1 MIRRRCLTKK
11 AFGKSRFPRF
21 ARRELPAYRA
31 AVPRQNSPWTRRKGG
46 RSAWEEVFCAVCA
59 QKDGLLTVKELL
71 PYDPAAA
78 ALLLALSG
86 AANAERLIPGGQLVG
101 VAVRSDGLVYVGA
114 TDLKKLPSP
123 ARLAGLKSG
132 DIIRTVDGQTVSDT
146 QSLGERLAAGKAV
159 KLGVRR
165 GERELTFDV
174 QPQRDERDGVYRIG
188 AWVREGAAGIGTLTY
203 VDPETGVY
211 GALGH
216 PINDSDSGVSIPVRE
231 GVLYEGELTG
241 VVRGRRGV
249 PGALEGEIVEQ
260 APLGTIEWNDD
271 TGIGGVFVRAAAGS
285 ALFPDGIETESA
297 NRVKTGRG
305 QVIATV
311 DENGGVT
318 IFAVNR
324 DLTEDACL
332 SVDLRAFKSFT
343 RMKQTTL
350 HHDDVNAVNTELAP
364 NTVAPTQHPEA
375 PFTGEIRLGRA
386 SWNVIQLY

>member
-1 MIRRRCLTKK
+1 MGGIRRGLCRT
-11 AFGKSRFPRF
+11 
-21 ARRELPAYRA
+21 
-31 AVPRQNSPWTRRKGG
+31 
-46 RSAWEEVFCAVCA
+46 VF
-59 QKDGLLTVKELL
+59 
-71 PYDPAAA
+71 AA

-114 TDLKKLPSP
+114 TD
-123 ARLAGLKSG
+123 LKSG

-241 VVRGRRGV
+241 VVRGRCGV

-271 TGIGGVFVRAAAGS
+271 TGIGGVFVRAAAS
-285 ALFPDGIETESA
+285 
-297 NRVKTGRG
+297 RVKTGRG

-311 DENGGVT
+311 DENGPKLYDIDILRVDANADTRTFQIRVT
-318 IFAVNR
+318 DEALLKITGGIVQGMSGSPVIQNGKLIGAVTHVLVDDPTRGFAVGI
-324 DLTEDACL
+324 E
-332 SVDLRAFKSFT
+332 
-343 RMKQTTL
+343 RMLETAK
-350 HHDDVNAVNTELAP
+350 A
-364 NTVAPTQHPEA
+364 EA
-375 PFTGEIRLGRA
+375 A
-386 SWNVIQLY
+386 

>member
-1 MIRRRCLTKK
+1 MGGIRRGLC
-11 AFGKSRFPRF
+11 
-21 ARRELPAYRA
+21 RA
-31 AVPRQNSPWTRRKGG
+31 
-46 RSAWEEVFCAVCA
+46 VF
-59 QKDGLLTVKELL
+59 
-71 PYDPAAA
+71 AA

-271 TGIGGVFVRAAAGS
+271 TGIGGVFVRA
-285 ALFPDGIETESA
+285 ESA

-305 QVIATV
+305 QLIATV
-311 DENGGVT
+311 DENGPKMYDIDILRVDANADTRTFQIRVT
-318 IFAVNR
+318 DEALLKITGGIVQGMSGSPVIQNGKLIGAVTHVLVDDPTRGFAVGI
-324 DLTEDACL
+324 E
-332 SVDLRAFKSFT
+332 
-343 RMKQTTL
+343 RMLETAK
-350 HHDDVNAVNTELAP
+350 A
-364 NTVAPTQHPEA
+364 EA
-375 PFTGEIRLGRA
+375 A
-386 SWNVIQLY
+386 

>member
-1 MIRRRCLTKK
+1 MGGIRRGLCRT
-11 AFGKSRFPRF
+11 
-21 ARRELPAYRA
+21 
-31 AVPRQNSPWTRRKGG
+31 
-46 RSAWEEVFCAVCA
+46 VF
-59 QKDGLLTVKELL
+59 
-71 PYDPAAA
+71 AA

-203 VDPETGVY
+203 VDPETGAY

-216 PINDSDSGVSIPVRE
+216 PINDS
-231 GVLYEGELTG
+231 
-241 VVRGRRGV
+241 
-249 PGALEGEIVEQ
+249 
-260 APLGTIEWNDD
+260 
-271 TGIGGVFVRAAAGS
+271 VRAAAGS

-297 NRVKTGRG
+297 SRVKTGRG
-305 QVIATV
+305 QLIATV
-311 DENGGVT
+311 DENGPKLYDIDILRVDANADTRTFQIRVT
-318 IFAVNR
+318 DEALLKITGGIVQGMSGSPVIQNGKLIGAVTHVLVDDPTRGFAVGI
-324 DLTEDACL
+324 E
-332 SVDLRAFKSFT
+332 
-343 RMKQTTL
+343 RMLETAK
-350 HHDDVNAVNTELAP
+350 A
-364 NTVAPTQHPEA
+364 EA
-375 PFTGEIRLGRA
+375 A
-386 SWNVIQLY
+386 

>member
-1 MIRRRCLTKK
+1 MCHRPGDRVAVVCKK
-11 AFGKSRFPRF
+11 FIANRGQLYLAFAGVIVGS
-21 ARRELPAYRA
+21 
-31 AVPRQNSPWTRRKGG
+31 
-46 RSAWEEVFCAVCA
+46 VFVDCAVEA
-59 QKDGLLTVKELL
+59 VLAAPAVVMAGKE
-71 PYDPAAA
+71 
-78 ALLLALSG
+78 
-86 AANAERLIPGGQLVG
+86 NLVSK
-101 VAVRSDGLVYVGA
+101 VQGA
-114 TDLKKLPSP
+114 TPV
-123 ARLAGLKSG
+123 AGQILGSG
-132 DIIRTVDGQTVSDT
+132 NLRQ
-146 QSLGERLAAGKAV
+146 AV

-203 VDPETGVY
+203 VDPETGAY

-297 NRVKTGRG
+297 SRVKTGRG
-305 QVIATV
+305 QLIATV
-311 DENGGVT
+311 DENGPKLYDIDILRVDANADTRTFQIRVT
-318 IFAVNR
+318 DEALLKITGGIVQGMSGSPVIQNGKLIGAVTHVLVDDPTRGFAVGI
-324 DLTEDACL
+324 E
-332 SVDLRAFKSFT
+332 
-343 RMKQTTL
+343 RMLETAK
-350 HHDDVNAVNTELAP
+350 A
-364 NTVAPTQHPEA
+364 EA
-375 PFTGEIRLGRA
+375 A
-386 SWNVIQLY
+386 

>member
-1 MIRRRCLTKK
+1 M
-11 AFGKSRFPRF
+11 
-21 ARRELPAYRA
+21 
-31 AVPRQNSPWTRRKGG
+31 
-46 RSAWEEVFCAVCA
+46 
-59 QKDGLLTVKELL
+59 
-71 PYDPAAA
+71 
-78 ALLLALSG
+78 
-86 AANAERLIPGGQLVG
+86 
-101 VAVRSDGLVYVGA
+101 YVGA

-271 TGIGGVFVRAAAGS
+271 TGIGADC
-285 ALFPDGIETESA
+285 DG
-297 NRVKTGRG
+297 GRK
-305 QVIATV
+305 
-311 DENGGVT
+311 
-318 IFAVNR
+318 R
-324 DLTEDACL
+324 
-332 SVDLRAFKSFT
+332 
-343 RMKQTTL
+343 
-350 HHDDVNAVNTELAP
+350 
-364 NTVAPTQHPEA
+364 PEA
-375 PFTGEIRLGRA
+375 VRHRYSARGRERRYADVPDSRDGRSA
-386 SWNVIQLY
+386 SEDHRRYRAGHERQSRDSERQADRRGNARAGGRSHKGLCRGH

>member
-1 MIRRRCLTKK
+1 MGGIRRGLCRT
-11 AFGKSRFPRF
+11 
-21 ARRELPAYRA
+21 
-31 AVPRQNSPWTRRKGG
+31 
-46 RSAWEEVFCAVCA
+46 VF
-59 QKDGLLTVKELL
+59 
-71 PYDPAAA
+71 AA

-305 QVIATV
+305 QLIATV
-311 DENGGVT
+311 DENGPKLYDIDILRVDANADTRTFQIRVT
-318 IFAVNR
+318 DEALLKITGGIVQGMSGSPVIQNGKLIGAVTHVLVDDPTRGFAVGIERMLETAKAEAASKRNGR
-324 DLTEDACL
+324 GPAASSRMAYAATIRKNLMMKMVEMSFNL
-332 SVDLRAFKSFT
+332 ISFT
-343 RMKQTTL
+343 
-350 HHDDVNAVNTELAP
+350 
-364 NTVAPTQHPEA
+364 
-375 PFTGEIRLGRA
+375 
-386 SWNVIQLY
+386 Y

>member
-1 MIRRRCLTKK
+1 MGGIRRGLCRT
-11 AFGKSRFPRF
+11 
-21 ARRELPAYRA
+21 
-31 AVPRQNSPWTRRKGG
+31 
-46 RSAWEEVFCAVCA
+46 VF
-59 QKDGLLTVKELL
+59 
-71 PYDPAAA
+71 AA

-132 DIIRTVDGQTVSDT
+132 DIIRTVDGQPVSDT

-165 GERELTFDV
+165 GDRELTFDV

-285 ALFPDGIETESA
+285 ALFPGGIETESA

-305 QVIATV
+305 QLIATV
-311 DENGGVT
+311 DENGPKLYDIDILRVDANADTRTFQIRVT
-318 IFAVNR
+318 DEALLKITGGIVQGMSGSPVIQNGKLIGAVTHVLVDDPTRGFAVGI
-324 DLTEDACL
+324 E
-332 SVDLRAFKSFT
+332 
-343 RMKQTTL
+343 RMLETAK
-350 HHDDVNAVNTELAP
+350 A
-364 NTVAPTQHPEA
+364 EA
-375 PFTGEIRLGRA
+375 A
-386 SWNVIQLY
+386 